1 MVTWKLFR
9 VCWFFFYC
17 LRFAF
22 WKFLWMKVFKGRPD
36 HNNRSAYRYRYSAPK
51 VESLDPLPRM
61 PRGVWVMCVATGKS
75 LNVIPIHKH
84 NHSHNQNP
92 STNPKP
98 KPTGQTW
105 WGPRLANAF
114 SHARQFAVLC
124 ILSANYLRFIYIEL
138 GTVVRTRAKLNAPG
152 DKIALR
158 VGEIVSLA
166 GITIDFV
173 YPL

>member
-1 MVTWKLFR
+1 MVSWKLFC

-36 HNNRSAYRYRYSAPK
+36 HNNRSAYRYRCSAPK

-92 STNPKP
+92 STQYQSETKTNWSNLV
-98 KPTGQTW
+98 GSEISQCFF
-105 WGPRLANAF
+105 PR
-114 SHARQFAVLC
+114 SP
-124 ILSANYLRFIYIEL
+124 
-138 GTVVRTRAKLNAPG
+138 VRSFMHT
-152 DKIALR
+152 
-158 VGEIVSLA
+158 EC
-166 GITIDFV
+166 
-173 YPL
+173 